1 MSSQDFVITKKSEQ
15 SVTMTIR
22 IDESLQKQYDEIA
35 TLSNRSRNEIINL
48 ALQYAIANL
57 RFIDDIKDSKKDTRD

>member
-1 MSSQDFVITKKSEQ
+1 MSSQDFIITKKSDQ

-35 TLSNRSRNEIINL
+35 TLSNRSRNEIIKL
-48 ALQYAIANL
+48 ALEYAIANL
-57 RFIDDIKDSKKDTRD
+57 KFIDNLKENDKKTK

>member
-1 MSSQDFVITKKSEQ
+1 MSSQEFIITKKSDQ

-22 IDESLQKQYDEIA
+22 IDEALQKQYDEIA

-57 RFIDDIKDSKKDTRD
+57 KFIDNLKDNK

>member
-1 MSSQDFVITKKSEQ
+1 MSSQDFIITKKSDQ

-57 RFIDDIKDSKKDTRD
+57 KFIDNLKEKDKKKK

>member
-1 MSSQDFVITKKSEQ
+1 MSSQDFIITKKSDQ

-57 RFIDDIKDSKKDTRD
+57 KFIDNLKDDDKDNE

>member
-1 MSSQDFVITKKSEQ
+1 MSSQDFIITKKSDQ

-57 RFIDDIKDSKKDTRD
+57 KFIDNLKENDKKKK

>member
-1 MSSQDFVITKKSEQ
+1 MSSQDFIITRKADQ

-22 IDESLQKQYDEIA
+22 IDEDLQKRYDEVA
-35 TLSNRSRNEIINL
+35 TRANRSRNEIINL

-57 RFIDDIKDSKKDTRD
+57 KFIDDLNENEE

>member
-22 IDESLQKQYDEIA
+22 IEEALQKQYDEIA
-35 TLSNRSRNEIINL
+35 TRSNRSRNEIINL
-48 ALQYAIANL
+48 ALQYAISNL
-57 RFIDDIKDSKKDTRD
+57 KFIDNLCDPKSKNK

>member
-1 MSSQDFVITKKSEQ
+1 MSSQDFIITKKSDQ

-57 RFIDDIKDSKKDTRD
+57 KFIDNLKDDDKDNK